1 MVASAVSSAGGCD
14 FACGFLELSN
24 RKCRIRPFF
33 WVDNFRLQ
41 PWLILG
47 ETAVTG
53 GLYGLVGAAAGLR
66 PLFPCCILS
75 TVFNY
80 SSVYGSISLV
90 GFSALRVQGK
100 PSKQRVTSSFRKRS
114 KQWPVPGRETEKLA
128 YVRAGNF
135 GRFLC
140 LWALIDVSESGVVRL
155 NGPKTSPERTHSH
168 AANFTFKRPL
178 FFQPKFKPKCT
189 RFG

>member
-53 GLYGLVGAAAGLR
+53 GCTGWRAQRQGSGRSFLVAFCQPFSITAQFMGQ
-66 PLFPCCILS
+66 FH
-75 TVFNY
+75 
-80 SSVYGSISLV
+80 SSDFRRCECKGNLQN
-90 GFSALRVQGK
+90 SASPG
-100 PSKQRVTSSFRKRS
+100 SFRKRS

-135 GRFLC
+135 GRFLR